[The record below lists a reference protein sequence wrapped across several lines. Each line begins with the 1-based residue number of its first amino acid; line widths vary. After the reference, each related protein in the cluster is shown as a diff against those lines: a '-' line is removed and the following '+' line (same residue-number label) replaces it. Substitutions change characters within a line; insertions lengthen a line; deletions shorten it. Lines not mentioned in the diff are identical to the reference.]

1 MDRISSTL
9 VLPYLTADLPGIG
22 GAVRSTPEDFEVEEI
37 PAYEPCGQ
45 GDHLFLWIEKRGMGT
60 EFLIQELAKQLAI
73 SANDV
78 GMAGQKDRHAVTR
91 QMISIP
97 ASAESRVS
105 ALNLDGFQ
113 VLRVARH
120 TNKLRL
126 GHLHGNRF
134 RILIREAVED
144 RDAVQAIAAKIQ
156 ALGLPNFYGEQRF
169 GRDGATLEA
178 GLQLL
183 RGERLARRPSHYFRK
198 LALSSVQSWLFNR
211 YLSRRMADGKM
222 RTVLQGDM
230 LAKWPAG
237 GVFVSTQPDVDQP
250 RLDRRE
256 VVPAGPMFGTKM
268 FPVAGE
274 AADRESATLQSAGL
288 TIDSFGGFG
297 KLLQGTRR
305 HNFVYVDDFR
315 AVWGEHG
322 LRLEFSLP
330 AGSYATVLLRE
341 FMKKDP
347 VASNEFPS

>member
-1 MDRISSTL
+1 VDRIDDTL

-22 GAVRSTPEDFEVEEI
+22 GVIRSTPEDFEVEEI

-105 ALNLDGFQ
+105 ALSLNDFR

-134 RILIREAVED
+134 NVLIRDAVQDQE
-144 RDAVQAIAAKIQ
+144 AVQAIAAKIQ

-211 YLSRRMADGKM
+211 YLIDRMADGKM
-222 RTVLQGDM
+222 RTVLQGDV

-237 GVFVSTQPDVDQP
+237 GMFVSTQPVVDQP
-250 RLDRRE
+250 RLDSRE
-256 VVPAGPMFGTKM
+256 VVPAGPMFGLKM
-268 FPVAGE
+268 FPAATE
-274 AADRESATLQSAGL
+274 AAERESAILQSAGL
-288 TIDSFGGFG
+288 TIESFRGFG

-305 HNFVYVDDFR
+305 HNFVYVDGLR
-315 AVWGEHG
+315 AGWETHG

-341 FMKKDP
+341 FMKKDQA
-347 VASNEFPS
+347 ASNEFPS